1 MANKQNSPSN
11 LDLVNML
18 SSTPQNKP
26 AGAKTETR
34 SKEKPAAETPA
45 KTYEPLKL
53 STFQLEKSK
62 YDKMQEVALRNG
74 MSFRQLFSI
83 VISSF
88 IKSYE
93 EKHGEIIPRES
104 KKSVDQLI

>member
-1 MANKQNSPSN
+1 MAKKNLMNNLSNSEMTRRAKSKTITKHAQPQPSR
-11 LDLVNML
+11 V
-18 SSTPQNKP
+18 
-26 AGAKTETR
+26 
-34 SKEKPAAETPA
+34 

-83 VISSF
+83 IISSF

-93 EKHGEIIPRES
+93 EKHGEITPRES
-104 KKSVDQLI
+104 KTSLEQLI